1 MNSLEKLCSIGA
13 VSGKEDKMAEYLFE
27 IADEIGCDCEKD
39 QHGNIL
45 MSIGNNADVTVLLD
59 AHMDQIGLV
68 VKEIDENGFIKFITA
83 GGVDES
89 ILPTAEVVVHGK
101 KDLYGLIGTRPLS
114 MTSKSFKIEDLF
126 IDCGLSA
133 DKVNEFIRI
142 GDTVSFVADFTHLKN
157 GYISSKSLDNR
168 IGVEVVIQCLKR
180 LKNKKL
186 PLNIIGLFSAGE
198 ENGCVPAGLAAEKI
212 KPDYAVVVD
221 VTFGMT
227 PTTDEENSYKTGAG
241 ITVAIGPSL
250 DKGLS
255 DRFIELCK
263 NNNIPFSKEICNRNP
278 GTNSWSIQVSGDGV
292 KCLLV
297 SVPIKYMH
305 STVETVNTKDIQ
317 TAVDSICLAL
327 EGGVFNA

>member
-1 MNSLEKLCSIGA
+1 MNSLEKLCSINA
-13 VSGKEDKMAEYLFE
+13 VSGKEVKMAEFLFDIAGE
-27 IADEIGCDCEKD
+27 ICCDCMKD
-39 QHGNIL
+39 EHGNVL
-45 MSIGNNADVTVLLD
+45 MSIDNNADVTVMLD

-68 VKEIDENGFIKFITA
+68 VKEIDENGFIRFIAA

-101 KDLYGLIGTRPLS
+101 KDLYGIVGTRPLS
-114 MTSKSFKIEDLF
+114 MTDKNFTIDDLF

-157 GYISSKSLDNR
+157 GYIFSKSLDNR

-186 PLNIIGLFSAGE
+186 PYNIVGLFSAGE

-227 PTTDEENSYKTGAG
+227 PTTDEENSYKTGEG

-278 GTNSWSIQVSGDGV
+278 GTNSWSIQVSGNGV
-292 KCLLV
+292 KCALV
-297 SVPIKYMH
+297 SVPIKHMH
-305 STVETVNTKDIQ
+305 STVETVNINDIQ
-317 TAVDSICLAL
+317 TAIDAICLSL
-327 EGGVFNA
+327 EGGVFDA